1 MNQPYGRCPDCG
13 ERLYEHV
20 EGGYQCLNCETRY
33 AADDLEVGLELE
45 FEEPTA

>member
-1 MNQPYGRCPDCG
+1 MHYPSGRCRQCG

-33 AADDLEVGLELE
+33 AAADSAFAIGGAEAD
-45 FEEPTA
+45 